1 MTTAPSSTSTASRSL
16 NSVAVYCGS
25 NRGLDPGFA
34 NAAVN
39 LGNVLAERQIGLVY
53 GGGHVGLM
61 GVIADAVLQ
70 NGGTVHGVITTALEE
85 KEVAHQGLS
94 KLDVVETMHER
105 KAIMADAADAFIML
119 PGGLGTF
126 DEFFEVATWTQL
138 GIQSKP
144 CGVLNVNGY
153 FDELLALLDKA
164 TAEGFVRIF
173 HRDIIIIE
181 TDPDRLL
188 DQLGAWSQQ

>member
-1 MTTAPSSTSTASRSL
+1 
-16 NSVAVYCGS
+16 
-25 NRGLDPGFA
+25 
-34 NAAVN
+34 
-39 LGNVLAERQIGLVY
+39 
-53 GGGHVGLM
+53 
-61 GVIADAVLQ
+61 
-70 NGGTVHGVITTALEE
+70 
-85 KEVAHQGLS
+85 
-94 KLDVVETMHER
+94 MHER

-173 HRDIIIIE
+173 HRASSLL
-181 TDPDRLL
+181 RLIQIGCL
-188 DQLGAWSQQ
+188 INLVLGPNNECAE

>member
-181 TDPDRLL
+181 I

>member
-1 MTTAPSSTSTASRSL
+1 MNSSLTPTSSTIRKL
-16 NSVAVYCGS
+16 KSVAVYCGS
-25 NRGLDPGFA
+25 NKGLDPGFA
-34 NAAVN
+34 VATTN
-39 LGNVLAERQIGLVY
+39 LGRVLAERDISLVY

-61 GVIADAVLQ
+61 GVIADAVLHH
-70 NGGTVHGVITTALEE
+70 GGSVHGVITAALEE
-85 KEVAHQGLS
+85 KEVAHHGLT

-153 FDELLALLDKA
+153 FDDLLALLDRA
-164 TAEGFVRIF
+164 TAEGFVREF
-173 HRDIIIIE
+173 HRGIIMIE

-188 DQLGAWSQQ
+188 DQLSGWTQT

>member
-188 DQLGAWSQQ
+188 DQLGAWSQL

>member
-1 MTTAPSSTSTASRSL
+1 MNTPPTSTSTASRSL
-16 NSVAVYCGS
+16 NNVAVYCGS
-25 NRGLDPGFA
+25 NRGLDPEFA
-34 NAAVN
+34 NATVN
-39 LGNVLAERQIGLVY
+39 LGKVLAERQIGLVY

-61 GVIADAVLQ
+61 GVIADSVLQ
-70 NGGTVHGVITTALEE
+70 NGGTVHGVITSALEE
-85 KEVAHQGLS
+85 KEVAHEGLD

-153 FDELLALLDKA
+153 FDELLALLDRA
-164 TAEGFVRIF
+164 TAEGFVRNF

-188 DQLGAWSQQ
+188 DQLLAWLH

>member
-1 MTTAPSSTSTASRSL
+1 
-16 NSVAVYCGS
+16 
-25 NRGLDPGFA
+25 
-34 NAAVN
+34 
-39 LGNVLAERQIGLVY
+39 
-53 GGGHVGLM
+53 
-61 GVIADAVLQ
+61 
-70 NGGTVHGVITTALEE
+70 
-85 KEVAHQGLS
+85 
-94 KLDVVETMHER
+94 MHER